1 LSRFFLVELDGK
13 EEEDATFFRKLNS
26 EDKTRVR
33 KRNWLIKKR
42 NERLN
47 IAAAML
53 LSLLLKLLFFHL
65 S

>member
-13 EEEDATFFRKLNS
+13 EEEHATFFRKLNS
-26 EDKTRVR
+26 EDKKRVR

-42 NERLN
+42 NEHLN